1 MAVKLGGD
9 GPPGKKGSS
18 FAENS
23 EINVTPFVDVML
35 VLLIV
40 FMVAA
45 PLAAVNVKVDMP
57 KSNANADTK
66 ANSPIYISLQSSGNV
81 YIGDNRV
88 RSIEGVGDR
97 LEAEVPEAKRDTT
110 KLMLRADASVP
121 YKRVLELLN
130 RLRDVG
136 FYKISLVGLESV
148 NK

>member
-18 FAENS
+18 FSENS

-57 KSNANADTK
+57 KSNASADTK
-66 ANSPIYISLQSSGNV
+66 ASSPVYISLQSSGAV

-88 RSIEGVGDR
+88 PSIQQVGDR
-97 LEAEVPEAKRDTT
+97 LEKEIPDSKRDTAR
-110 KLMLRADASVP
+110 LYLRADASVP
-121 YKRVLELLN
+121 YKRVLELMN
-130 RLRDVG
+130 RLRDGG
-136 FYKISLVGLESV
+136 FYKISLVGLEAV